1 MFRDKEQLQK
11 NKKKEVIQMFNKSE
25 IMKAAW
31 NYFKGIWTTQFL
43 TEMDENFETITFS
56 IALKEAW
63 KVAKKDAIEA
73 KELAEEVAKS
83 EELKA
88 WNWAEKK
95 LGLVSTKSDW
105 NKMKSVQDE
114 YSNMWNNSSAFK
126 AAMMAVKRAYA
137 SMPEEFQAA

>member
-1 MFRDKEQLQK
+1 
-11 NKKKEVIQMFNKSE
+11 MFNKSE

-43 TEMDENFETITFS
+43 TEMDENFEMITFS

-114 YSNMWNNSSAFK
+114 YSNMWNSSSAFK